1 MRGVDDIT
9 IGMSGPADSLLIAA
23 NSGDPT
29 LLDQQAKSITNLSSS
44 LMTISKDAV
53 QGYVDFISEKKYK
66 FVLDVLMKRK

>member
-29 LLDQQAKSITNLSSS
+29 LLDQQVKSITNLSSS
-44 LMTISKDAV
+44 LMTISKDSV
-53 QGYVDFISEKKYK
+53 QGYVNFLLVRRSTNLY
-66 FVLDVLMKRK
+66 